1 MTTLL
6 IIIDFIKEF
15 ANQYGYGVFIPMILT
30 AVFTALLFTAG
41 FKHII
46 IPGAKELI
54 GIRPKIV
61 GFDTLSNN
69 IPMLIEEFEGLK

>member
-6 IIIDFIKEF
+6 ISIDFIKEF

-30 AVFTALLFTAG
+30 AVFMVLLFTAG

-46 IPGAKELI
+46 IPGAKELL
-54 GIRPKIV
+54 GIRPNIV
-61 GFDTLSNN
+61 GFYDIRNN